1 MNSNDYNREKIMN
14 LIAAVDNNWAIG
26 KNNQLLVRIPM
37 DQKFFRE
44 MTTGKVVVM
53 GRKTLES
60 FPNSRPLKNRTN
72 IVLTHNPSYEVEG
85 AVVVHSL
92 DELHKELEKYNS
104 EDIYIIGGQ
113 KIYEQLVDECDVA
126 HITKVDFEYDADA
139 YFPNLDES
147 GDFELVWQ
155 SEAKEEN
162 GIEYVITE
170 YRRI

>member
-1 MNSNDYNREKIMN
+1 MN

-139 YFPNLDES
+139 YFPNLVEKPEWQIT
-147 GDFELVWQ
+147 GD
-155 SEAKEEN
+155 SEEQTYFDLEFYFLRYEK
-162 GIEYVITE
+162 VK
-170 YRRI
+170 

>member
-1 MNSNDYNREKIMN
+1 MN

-92 DELHKELEKYNS
+92 DELHKELSLKNTIQRIFIS
-104 EDIYIIGGQ
+104 
-113 KIYEQLVDECDVA
+113 LVDRKSMSSSWMNA
-126 HITKVDFEYDADA
+126 M
-139 YFPNLDES
+139 
-147 GDFELVWQ
+147 
-155 SEAKEEN
+155 
-162 GIEYVITE
+162 
-170 YRRI
+170 

>member
-92 DELHKELEKYNS
+92 DELHKELENTILRIFIS
-104 EDIYIIGGQ
+104 
-113 KIYEQLVDECDVA
+113 LVDRKFMSSSWMNA
-126 HITKVDFEYDADA
+126 M
-139 YFPNLDES
+139 
-147 GDFELVWQ
+147 
-155 SEAKEEN
+155 
-162 GIEYVITE
+162 
-170 YRRI
+170 